1 MNKLSNE
8 QKRLVQ
14 EHLHVIDW
22 VLYKSIAVNETV
34 QGMGR
39 EDLYQ
44 TGCLALCEA
53 ALTFDGRAQF
63 QTYAQ
68 TLVRNALIDICRK
81 AKTQRKY
88 CCHSLEDPVPGC
100 IKAYPCTPRD
110 TG

>member
-44 TGCLALCEA
+44 NRLFGPLRGGSILRRTCTVPDLCPNIREECA
-53 ALTFDGRAQF
+53 D
-63 QTYAQ
+63 
-68 TLVRNALIDICRK
+68 
-81 AKTQRKY
+81 
-88 CCHSLEDPVPGC
+88 
-100 IKAYPCTPRD
+100 
-110 TG
+110 

>member
-44 TGCLALCEA
+44 RSLIP
-53 ALTFDGRAQF
+53 
-63 QTYAQ
+63 
-68 TLVRNALIDICRK
+68 LV
-81 AKTQRKY
+81 
-88 CCHSLEDPVPGC
+88 
-100 IKAYPCTPRD
+100 
-110 TG
+110 